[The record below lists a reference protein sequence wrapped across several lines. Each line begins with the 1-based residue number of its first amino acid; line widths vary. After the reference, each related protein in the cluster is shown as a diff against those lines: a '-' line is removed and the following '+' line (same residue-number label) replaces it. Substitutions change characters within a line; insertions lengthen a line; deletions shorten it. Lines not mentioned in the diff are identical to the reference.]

1 MEDIT
6 TELKL
11 KIAQLEKEKQKSD
24 EKCISVLKENDRL
37 ISSLMVDVAT
47 YKRKIKKAKE
57 KIKDLHNG
65 FRISSN
71 EYIEIMEELSD

>member
-37 ISSLMVDVAT
+37 ISSLMVDIAT
-47 YKRKIKKAKE
+47 YKNKMAKVKKRAKALYE
-57 KIKDLHNG
+57 SGAIDSMQYAFFL
-65 FRISSN
+65 
-71 EYIEIMEELSD
+71 EELSD